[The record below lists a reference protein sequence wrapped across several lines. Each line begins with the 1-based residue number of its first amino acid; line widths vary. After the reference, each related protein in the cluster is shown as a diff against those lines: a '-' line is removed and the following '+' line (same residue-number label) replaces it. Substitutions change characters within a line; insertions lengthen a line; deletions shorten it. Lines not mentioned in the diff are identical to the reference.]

1 MSPSPLIEVG
11 PTRDS
16 SDPPVALEMKVRHL
30 TNCIPPDLEP
40 SSLIPIRSRRRCSR
54 KAPLRRR
61 RGGVALDL
69 SAHLATLGL
78 APSYLL
84 PRRPFA
90 LSNGSGLE
98 YLRIVFLAMR

>member
-69 SAHLATLGL
+69 SAHLATSGPGAFLFTP
-78 APSYLL
+78 AP
-84 PRRPFA
+84 P
-90 LSNGSGLE
+90 
-98 YLRIVFLAMR
+98 LRAVKWIGT